1 MSRPTGA
8 LRPDELCEKLCRE
21 LGEMTEEQILDVFD
35 NYDFVDWQGGA
46 LAKNLVFQALIRIA
60 KGNRRYVITAP

>member
-1 MSRPTGA
+1 
-8 LRPDELCEKLCRE
+8 
-21 LGEMTEEQILDVFD
+21 MTEEQILDVFD
-35 NYDFVDWQGGA
+35 NYDFVDWQGDA